1 MSECMY
7 VVMGCKESNATW
19 KIVYTGMSW
28 KL

>member
-7 VVMGCKESNATW
+7 EVMGCEERNATW